1 MSEAISVTTEDLEAL
16 ATKLEDRED
25 LTEKDQHALAALF
38 AMAHEGFSSEVEGF
52 ALNAYLP
59 GDNMSLNFTMPA
71 GQGQQGILIGLLK
84 NGAPNGIIAVR
95 KAGGN
100 QQSF

>member
-1 MSEAISVTTEDLEAL
+1 MSDDITVTNEDLEAL
-16 ATKLEDRED
+16 ATKLERMDD

-59 GDNMSLNFTMPA
+59 GDSMSLNFTMPA
-71 GQGQQGILIGLLK
+71 GDGQQGILIGLLK

-95 KAGGN
+95 KAGGG
-100 QQSF
+100 QPSF